1 MPNPKKISKNIQQ
14 VTITNPQKNNSI
26 TWINI
31 HDAGKTEIEFL
42 RKKYNFKLP
51 QLQASSAKSSSQRPM
66 VVHEEDYVFLILHF
80 PYTTEHHGDK
90 KESNGR
96 IIAAEIEFFIGHG
109 FLVSLPS
116 VPIEPLNEF
125 FNLCKKDSGSL
136 LSYEFESSTI
146 LLYEILNKLLKYSFI
161 LLDNNSIAISEAEQS
176 VLGEDQKKAAALIL
190 KLRHNLINTRKIMQN
205 HKNIIKQLMGMESSI
220 ITREHLKKYYGE
232 LIEQT
237 KNIWE
242 TLENQREM
250 VEVLYASYESI
261 SNYRLNSV
269 MKTLTIFYVIFSSMT
284 LATGIFSIKIENGMP
299 FINYPHGFWVVLT
312 IMAIIGLAMVYLF
325 KKKKWF

>member
-1 MPNPKKISKNIQQ
+1 MPKFKKISKNIQQ
-14 VTITNPQKNNSI
+14 ATITNPQKTNSI
-26 TWINI
+26 DWINI
-31 HDAGKTEIEFL
+31 HNAGKAEIEYL

-51 QLQASSAKSSSQRPM
+51 QLQASSAKSSSQRPII
-66 VVHEEDYVFLILHF
+66 VHEPDYVFMILHF
-80 PYTTEHHGDK
+80 PYMEDSSGDK

-96 IIAAEIEFFIGHG
+96 IVAAEIEFFIGHG

-125 FNLCKKDSGSL
+125 FSLCKKDSGSL
-136 LSYEFESSTI
+136 LSYRFESSAI
-146 LLYEILNKLLKYSFI
+146 LLYEILNNLLKYSFV
-161 LLDNNSIAISEAEQS
+161 LLDNNSIAISQAEKI
-176 VLGEDQKKAAALIL
+176 VLSEDQKKAADLIL

-205 HKNIIKQLMGMESSI
+205 HKNIIKKMMGMESSI
-220 ITREHLKKYYGE
+220 ITREELKKYYGE
-232 LIEQT
+232 LIDQT

-284 LATGIFSIKIENGMP
+284 LATGIFSIKVENGMP
-299 FINYPHGFWVVLT
+299 FIHYPHGFWMVMA
-312 IMAIIGLAMVYLF
+312 IMGIIGLAMVYLF
-325 KKKKWF
+325 KNKKWF